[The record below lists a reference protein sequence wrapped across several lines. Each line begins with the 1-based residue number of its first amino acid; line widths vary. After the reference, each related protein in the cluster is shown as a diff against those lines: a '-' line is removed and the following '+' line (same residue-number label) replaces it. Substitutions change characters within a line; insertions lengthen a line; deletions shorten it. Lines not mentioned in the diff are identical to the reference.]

1 MRKIGEKEK
10 IMIEMKSASREL
22 TKVERYRLTLSPE
35 IQTVQDLADDTVI
48 HVSAFAEF
56 DDINEESGEVAHLL
70 GILDKDGKSYVTQSV
85 TFKRSFSDIADIF
98 ADDGESEF
106 SIRKIS
112 GTTKANRPY
121 VNCVLA

>member
-1 MRKIGEKEK
+1 
-10 IMIEMKSASREL
+10 MIEMKSMSREL

-35 IQTVQDLADDTVI
+35 IKTVQDLPDGTVI
-48 HVSAFAEF
+48 DVIASCEF
-56 DDINEESGEVAHLL
+56 NDINEVTGEVASLL
-70 GILDKDGKSYVTQSV
+70 GILSKDGESYVTQSA
-85 TFKRSFSDIADIF
+85 TFKRSFSDISDIF

-112 GTTKANRPY
+112 GTTKAGRPY